1 MICLCCIMS
10 CFEIFLS
17 QDGVFQRFTGFT
29 KNKKTLCQQWWRL
42 LVKNS
47 IISQFP
53 ETSSVLTFWLI
64 SGFKKIA
71 SLRPVTLLKKGLWHR
86 CFPVDFAKLLR
97 TPFLQN
103 SSSGCFGVLTVL
115 ANRLIYT
122 GEVTGL
128 HSNSQLLIK
137 IV

>member
-29 KNKKTLCQQWWRL
+29 KNKKSLCQQWWRL

-97 TPFLQN
+97 TPFFTEQLQWLLWSVN
-103 SSSGCFGVLTVL
+103 SACKQINLHRRSY
-115 ANRLIYT
+115 R
-122 GEVTGL
+122 VTFKQIA
-128 HSNSQLLIK
+128 SY
-137 IV
+137 

>member
-29 KNKKTLCQQWWRL
+29 KNKKSLCQQWWRF

-64 SGFKKIA
+64 SCFKKIA

-97 TPFLQN
+97 TPFFTEQLQWLLLSV
-103 SSSGCFGVLTVL
+103 SSACEQINLHRRSYRVTFKQL
-115 ANRLIYT
+115 ASY
-122 GEVTGL
+122 
-128 HSNSQLLIK
+128 
-137 IV
+137 

>member
-29 KNKKTLCQQWWRL
+29 KNKKSLCQQWWRL

-64 SGFKKIA
+64 SCFKKIA

-97 TPFLQN
+97 TPFLTEQLQWLLLSVN
-103 SSSGCFGVLTVL
+103 SACEQINLHRRSYRVTFKQL
-115 ANRLIYT
+115 A
-122 GEVTGL
+122 
-128 HSNSQLLIK
+128 SD
-137 IV
+137 

>member
-17 QDGVFQRFTGFT
+17 QDGVFQRFTGFI
-29 KNKKTLCQQWWRL
+29 KNKKSLCQQCWRL

-64 SGFKKIA
+64 SCFKKIA

-97 TPFLQN
+97 TPFLTEQLQWLLLSVN
-103 SSSGCFGVLTVL
+103 SACEQINLRRRSYRVTFKQL
-115 ANRLIYT
+115 A
-122 GEVTGL
+122 
-128 HSNSQLLIK
+128 SD
-137 IV
+137 

>member
-17 QDGVFQRFTGFT
+17 QDGVFQRFTGFI
-29 KNKKTLCQQWWRL
+29 KNKKSLCQQWWRL

-64 SGFKKIA
+64 SCFKKIA
-71 SLRPVTLLKKGLWHR
+71 SLRPVTLLKKGLWHS

-97 TPFLQN
+97 TPFFTEQLQWLLLSVN
-103 SSSGCFGVLTVL
+103 SACEQINLHRRSYRVTFKQL
-115 ANRLIYT
+115 ACD
-122 GEVTGL
+122 
-128 HSNSQLLIK
+128 
-137 IV
+137 